1 MKLLVIVGKKRS
13 GKDTTADYINE
24 HYKTLKWQLAM
35 PIKYALY
42 IAWQRTHM
50 NELYE
55 LRGEDW
61 EGQGIDREM
70 ILPVN
75 NEDVFDIL
83 CESIEVL
90 HEVFNFRHSKYDSKV
105 QDAISSVLNNNVEEW
120 SIRRLMQ
127 TLGTDVVVNKLDCM
141 YWVKLFAEN
150 YLDNFYSGYDYY
162 IIPDVRQVHEID
174 TLRAMGATIVH
185 VVRPETDQSNK
196 DSHITEAGLPISPGD
211 SVIMNTGTLE
221 QLFEQ
226 IKKVI

>member
-35 PIKYALY
+35 PIKYSLRRG
-42 IAWQRTHM
+42 WDRSGM
-50 NELYE
+50 NDIYQLNSN
-55 LRGEDW
+55 DW
-61 EGQGIDREM
+61 EGTGIDREM
-70 ILPVN
+70 TLPIN
-75 NEDVFDIL
+75 NEDVCVIL
-83 CESIEVL
+83 NAAIEAL
-90 HEVFNFRHSKYDSKV
+90 HEVFNFRYTRYDTKV

-141 YWVKLFAEN
+141 YWVKLFTEN

>member
-24 HYKTLKWQLAM
+24 QYKTLKWQLAM
-35 PIKYALY
+35 PIKYSLS
-42 IAWQRTHM
+42 
-50 NELYE
+50 
-55 LRGEDW
+55 RGWERSGLNDIYQLCSDDW
-61 EGQGIDREM
+61 EGTGIDREM
-70 ILPVN
+70 TLPIN
-75 NEDVFDIL
+75 NEDVCVIL
-83 CESIEVL
+83 NAAIDTL
-90 HEVFNFRHSKYDSKV
+90 HEVFNFRYTRYDTKV

-127 TLGTDVVVNKLDCM
+127 TFGTDVVVNKLDCM
-141 YWVKLFAEN
+141 YWVKLFTEN

-196 DSHITEAGLPISPGD
+196 DQHITEAGLPISPGD